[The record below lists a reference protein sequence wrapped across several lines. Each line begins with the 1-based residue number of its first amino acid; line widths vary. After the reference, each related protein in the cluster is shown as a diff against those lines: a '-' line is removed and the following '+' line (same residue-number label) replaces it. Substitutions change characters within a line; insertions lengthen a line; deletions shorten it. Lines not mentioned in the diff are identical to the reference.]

1 MSPVLVK
8 LLKPQI
14 SQIAQIKKRDGS
26 AGIRKSWGD
35 DFFAGAFEVL
45 LKKEEAVVA
54 VTCAA

>member
-26 AGIRKSWGD
+26 AGIRKSRGYD
-35 DFFAGAFEVL
+35 IFAGAFEVL
-45 LKKEEAVVA
+45 LKEEAVVA
-54 VTCAA
+54 VICAT